1 MIQAFSLI
9 FNFFNIASPCGD
21 MIELFK
27 TFNLKLKRMIVS
39 VIFFV
44 FINRQLIHYEY
55 SRIRLRVENYKIRV
69 ENYKFYKYLFYQ
81 SDSIFGYYLFSIFD
95 NFFLVAIIEFL
106 KISIISKKK
115 FDYKRIR

>member
-55 SRIRLRVENYKIRV
+55 SRIRQIRV